1 MSLPDLVIE
10 THGLTKRYKSTE
22 ALAGLDLHVPRGSVY
37 GFLGRNGAG
46 KTTDHQDAD
55 GDGATVGWRG
65 PDLAPSDWRRTA
77 PGWRSAGARLMSAKT
92 AALWPGMTVDQILQ
106 DLSAVLPALA
116 GRDVERAV
124 PRCVRDSQSAADV
137 AGFSKGTRTA
147 FAMVL
152 ALARGAE
159 LLLLDEPTEGL
170 DPVINERVLQ
180 ALMHAAGETPTPTI
194 FFSSHRLHE
203 VEQIA
208 DRVGIIEGGRLIFEE
223 SLDEMKASY
232 RRVMATF
239 DGTPPASLARAN
251 GVRQSRSEGRMLSL
265 LVSGHVEEVVA
276 RARDE
281 HAREVE
287 VIPVTL
293 KDIFLDAATAAS
305 TGGEPCFAINRGST
319 RGSGFF
325 WGSLAAVGAG
335 HRSLHVVSRW
345 IPATTYPNGALGV
358 TAAEMTRLR
367 TGRVPRLYLAAVVQ
381 HDDAADLA
389 GVRAFGW
396 RGQGSR
402 SRPAAST
409 CCRCQTTRRR
419 IALSRLTV
427 SAATDRGDHD
437 RSVVAGLRDG
447 AAPGI
452 SGIRS
457 AMR

>member
-1 MSLPDLVIE
+1 MSTPDLVIE

-46 KTTDHQDAD
+46 KTTAIKTLMGMVRPSGGEGRILGHPIGD
-55 GDGATVGWRG
+55 DGAGVEIR
-65 PDLAPSDWRRTA
+65 RRTA
-77 PGWRSAGARLMSAKT
+77 HVGEDRSA
-92 AALWPGMTVDQILQ
+92 WPGMTVAQILKI
-106 DLSAVLPALA
+106 SRPFFPHWRVE
-116 GRDVERAV
+116 VERRYLDAFEI
-124 PRCVRDSQSAADV
+124 PNRRQV
-137 AGFSKGTRTA
+137 AGFSKGTRAA

-194 FFSSHRLHE
+194 FFSSHHLVE

-239 DGTPPASLARAN
+239 DGTPPASLARAP

-276 RARDE
+276 RAREE

-287 VIPVTL
+287 VTPVTL
-293 KDIFLDAATAAS
+293 KDIFLDAATARRSEAS
-305 TGGEPCFAINRGST
+305 HA
-319 RGSGFF
+319 
-325 WGSLAAVGAG
+325 SL
-335 HRSLHVVSRW
+335 
-345 IPATTYPNGALGV
+345 
-358 TAAEMTRLR
+358 
-367 TGRVPRLYLAAVVQ
+367 
-381 HDDAADLA
+381 
-389 GVRAFGW
+389 
-396 RGQGSR
+396 
-402 SRPAAST
+402 
-409 CCRCQTTRRR
+409 
-419 IALSRLTV
+419 
-427 SAATDRGDHD
+427 
-437 RSVVAGLRDG
+437 
-447 AAPGI
+447 
-452 SGIRS
+452 
-457 AMR
+457 